1 MTRNLGFAVL
11 LFTVWGQISL
21 ADEALP
27 KLDLA
32 ECPERVQETIQRELH
47 DLKIPQV
54 EQIAG
59 KDSITYRVVYKMDEM
74 WYETK
79 VLENGELQ
87 SKLLEKK
94 LRNKDW
100 GGTAEVYWIEVT
112 YDQQPYDLCVS
123 VDGKL
128 LSKRRRAKPEEEEAP
143 AEEAGP
149 GEIALPQRMPDAIRE
164 VVQRESRGGE
174 VTGVPLLAE
183 DNPRVPHARFRFEW
197 SSGTKEGTKINFKID
212 RTPAVK

>member
-1 MTRNLGFAVL
+1 MTRSHGFTVL
-11 LFTVWGQISL
+11 LLAIWGQASL

-32 ECPERVQETIQRELH
+32 ECPEPVQATIARELH
-47 DLKIPQV
+47 DLQIPQV
-54 EQIAG
+54 EPIASD
-59 KDSITYRVVYKMDEM
+59 DSTLYRVVYKMDNM

-79 VLENGELQ
+79 VHADGTLQ

-128 LSKRRRAKPEEEEAP
+128 LSKRLREKPKEEEPP

-149 GEIALPQRMPDAIRE
+149 GDIALPQRMPDAIRE
-164 VVQRESRGGE
+164 LVQRESRGGE
-174 VTGVPLLAE
+174 VTGVPLLAK
-183 DNPRVPHARFRFEW
+183 DNPRVPHANFRFEW
-197 SSGTKEGTKINFKID
+197 SFGTKEGTKVKFKID